1 MNNTKNPP
9 YIRIKNTFL
18 SFGLLCV
25 WANSSLASPPDPIEQ
40 TLNTVI
46 DQTWANKTP
55 GIQVG
60 LWVPGQ
66 GEWTIAKGLSD
77 LKRNKPMKVGMQQ
90 PIGSITKTMTGTL
103 ILQLVEEGK
112 LSLDD
117 RLSKWYPFAPEGD
130 RITIAMLLNMTSGIS
145 NYTSDTNDDYFD
157 MNLPQTLLVKPH
169 FVFQHELIA
178 AHGLSLPRAFDVPG
192 SNYDYSNT
200 NTVLL
205 GQIAEIVTG
214 KRYERLLKERLFKPL
229 GMKRSFLAQRGGLH
243 PPFTR
248 LYDSSDEVGQN
259 VETTHWST
267 SGVWAAGGVASTL
280 ADARRWSYAL
290 GTGQGILSPKIQTL
304 RSEICTPDL
313 SPPESLTTWQYC
325 LGVIITRNRQ
335 TGAIFSFEHAGSV
348 PGAGANLAF
357 YPETQAI
364 LVVLVNGR
372 DPATLYL
379 VAEVT
384 DQIVHALPSLFRR

>member
-1 MNNTKNPP
+1 MSNTKNPP

-66 GEWTIAKGLSD
+66 GEWKIAKGLSD

-117 RLSKWYPFAPEGD
+117 RLSKWYPDAPEGD
-130 RITIAMLLNMTSGIS
+130 RITIAMLLNMTSGIADC
-145 NYTSDTNDDYFD
+145 TAGYFGE
-157 MNLPQTLLVKPH
+157 NFPQTFMVKPH
-169 FVFQHELIA
+169 FVFQHELLA
-178 AHGLSLPRAFDVPG
+178 THGLSLPRVFDVPG
-192 SNYDYSNT
+192 TQYDYSNT

-205 GQIAEIVTG
+205 GQIAESVTG
-214 KRYERLLKERLFKPL
+214 KRYDRLLKERLFKPL
-229 GMKRSFLAQRGGLH
+229 GMKRSFLAQRGGLR
-243 PPFTR
+243 PPYTH
-248 LYDSSDEVGQN
+248 LYQQFGDQGQLTD
-259 VETTHWST
+259 TTQWST
-267 SGVWAAGGVASTL
+267 SQAWAAGGVASTL
-280 ADARRWSYAL
+280 GDSRRWAIAL
-290 GTGQGILSPKIQTL
+290 GTGQGVLSAATQAL
-304 RSEICTPDL
+304 RSNQCGPDQL
-313 SPPESLTTWQYC
+313 PPESEISWQYC
-325 LGVIITRNRQ
+325 LGVNVVKDRQSEKIFAYYHLGAVYGAQASLYYYPQ
-335 TGAIFSFEHAGSV
+335 TGAV
-348 PGAGANLAF
+348 
-357 YPETQAI
+357 
-364 LVVLVNGR
+364 LVVLVNERGS
-372 DPATLYL
+372 TS
-379 VAEVT
+379 T
-384 DQIVHALPSLFRR
+384 DQMPSKVTNQIEDALPTLFRR